1 MKRVFVTLSALV
13 IALIACGDGDNGLSS
28 EDKRCQEL
36 TDKADELY
44 DDMKAAERWFSEGAI
59 SENSL
64 WEYTLDYDNAAR
76 RAQDACPGGYNWRR

>member
-1 MKRVFVTLSALV
+1 MKRVLLTLSVSV
-13 IALIACGDGDNGLSS
+13 IVFIACGDNGVSS

-64 WEYTLDYDNAAR
+64 WEYTLNYDNAAR
-76 RAQDACPGGYNWRR
+76 RAQDACSGGYNWRR